1 MGGGGGSM
9 PMMSSLSSC
18 VLSVCV
24 VAGGGWLLYSS
35 AQKKKQEEADRAA
48 EQAAVAS
55 ATSNTEETTSSTT
68 TKSGPGERDGVWTL
82 MVGGNALES
91 DRRCDSTEPQFNIPT
106 DSKSQWYIRKAGTDA
121 SGKDFYTI
129 QSQHRMFNM
138 AGCKANYLTS
148 NGKCN
153 ASPTLADAKY
163 GNPAQYWYI
172 NAEGQGVTIQ
182 NVACAMGQWPSYLIG
197 SGQLKSKPMWQSRTG
212 TQFTLQKPYMQ

>member
-1 MGGGGGSM
+1 M
-9 PMMSSLSSC
+9 
-18 VLSVCV
+18 
-24 VAGGGWLLYSS
+24 LYSS
-35 AQKKKQEEADRAA
+35 AQKKKQEEAEQLAA
-48 EQAAVAS
+48 EEAAVAS
-55 ATSNTEETTSSTT
+55 ATSTTEETTSTT
-68 TKSGPGERDGVWTL
+68 SSGPGARDGVWTL

-91 DRRCDSTEPQFNIPT
+91 DRKCDSTEPQFNIPT
-106 DSKSQWYIRKAGTDA
+106 DSKSQWYLRKAGTDA

-172 NAEGQGVTIQ
+172 NTEGQGVTIQ